1 MLISALNLANQ
12 ILISGN
18 YDELRTFAQERIVDA
33 RRVMGA
39 EHEITLMLRNLYA
52 QALFNGHDGF
62 DASRDDRKQAV
73 AILIDVVQ
81 ILRRVMG
88 PSHPQTKNVELC
100 LRNIRGRL
108 ALGVYDSLVTNRNSV

>member
-1 MLISALNLANQ
+1 MNSTPPHFTWRPRLSNATCQ
-12 ILISGN
+12 
-18 YDELRTFAQERIVDA
+18 
-33 RRVMGA
+33 
-39 EHEITLMLRNLYA
+39 MLRNLYA

-62 DASRDDRKQAV
+62 DASSDDREQAV